1 MSDLIAGVAG
11 SLTDRA
17 ASKRLEWHDD
27 PVGFCRDCID
37 WPPNTRLEDYQ
48 GDILAAVA
56 QSKRVAVRSPHGT
69 GKTTTEALVL
79 LWFAVTRDAASIDW
93 KVVTTAG
100 AWRQLERYLWP
111 EVHLWA
117 RRLRP
122 ERIGRATFNERNELQ
137 VLSLSLY
144 HGSAFAVAATDPSL
158 IEGAHAESL
167 LYIFDESKSIAPEI
181 FDAAEG
187 AFSGPGETFAL
198 ACSTPGSPAGRFYDI
213 HARKPGLD
221 DWATRAVTLEEAITA
236 GRISSTWAEQRARQ
250 WGETSALYKNRVLGE
265 FAVGDEDG
273 CIPLPWVELANARW
287 EELQGDG
294 WGPAT
299 SIGVDVARSGR
310 DKTCLA
316 IRNGNAISELRTFAH
331 GDTMQ
336 TTGRVAALLRAHPN
350 ATASVDI
357 IGIGAGVFDSL
368 REQGLKPSAFNASAK
383 ADGKDRS
390 GELGFLNLRAEAWWH
405 LREELDPAFGATLA
419 LPPDDQLIADLV
431 TPHYTETSRGL
442 IQIEG
447 KDEIRKRLGRSTDSA
462 DAVVM
467 ACFDKVA
474 MTPGAAWMKYM
485 EAMRDTG
492 GDASAARR
500 LLEAETSAPEL
511 EDVAECE
518 DPDCPNEFN
527 PVAGTTLEQCVKCK
541 LYMEVDNG

>member
-1 MSDLIAGVAG
+1 VTPTDPLITGVSAA
-11 SLTDRA
+11 LEDRDR
-17 ASKRLEWHDD
+17 STRLEWHDD
-27 PVGFCRDCID
+27 PVGFCRDCIN
-37 WPPNTRLEDYQ
+37 WPAGTRLEDYQ
-48 GDILAAVA
+48 ADILAAVP

-69 GKTTTEALVL
+69 GKTTTEALTL
-79 LWFAVTRDAASIDW
+79 LWFAITRDAAGIDW
-93 KVVTTAG
+93 KAVTTAA

-122 ERIGRATFNERNELQ
+122 ERIGRAAFNERNELQ

-144 HGSAFAVAATDPSL
+144 HGSAFAVASNDPSL

-213 HARKPGLD
+213 HARRPGLD
-221 DWATRAVTLEEAITA
+221 DWTTRAITLEEAITA
-236 GRISSTWAEQRARQ
+236 GRVSRTWAEQREKQ
-250 WGETSALYKNRVLGE
+250 WGADSALFLNRVRGE

-273 CIPLPWVELANARW
+273 CIPLPWIEASNERWLELQ
-287 EELQGDG
+287 EQGDG
-294 WGPAT
+294 WGSAT
-299 SIGVDVARSGR
+299 SIGVDVARSGS

-316 IRNGNAISELRTFAH
+316 LKHGDAISELRLYAR

-336 TTGRVAALLRAHPN
+336 TAGRVAGVLRAHPN

-368 REQGLKPSAFNASAK
+368 REQGLKPFAFNASAK

-390 GELGFLNLRAEAWWH
+390 GELGFLNLRAEAWWR
-405 LREELDPAFGATLA
+405 LREALDPAFGATLA

-442 IQIEG
+442 IQIES
-447 KDEIRKRLGRSTDSA
+447 KEDIRKRLGRSTDSA
-462 DAVVM
+462 DAVVQ
-467 ACFDKVA
+467 ACFEGPKNQWTPERIAEWGRLWKHEKVQV
-474 MTPGAAWMKYM
+474 
-485 EAMRDTG
+485 
-492 GDASAARR
+492 DAPQP
-500 LLEAETSAPEL
+500 EPEL
-511 EDVAECE
+511 EDLAECE
-518 DPDCPNEFN
+518 DPDCPNEFS

-541 LYMEVDNG
+541 LYTEVEND